1 MKTINTYLLA
11 LMAFVGL
18 TWTACS
24 DSVDYDPGMPAEGNG
39 MFFADDAPTSVTL
52 EGTDGSFSVDIYR
65 SVTAG
70 TAQASI
76 TSLVSEEGDGLFT
89 VPSSASFADGA
100 DKATLNIAYTNVV
113 RGTRYQITLSL
124 GDGTPYGAS
133 TLSLTVTYPEEEE
146 VWDVVS
152 TEAILIDNIFSG
164 FGVKNLQIS
173 GITVEKNPDPNVNQY
188 RFRSPYDNSYFTVV
202 YGMNL
207 FPSDYKTPYIILDG
221 DAYAEEEPGSYYI
234 APTNLGFQMVN
245 GAGPKMDETWDTFG
259 SVAGN
264 LATADGPV
272 TPPNAAYPLGSYD
285 EATKAFDLGAVY
297 HNIGDF
303 GFTVISGG
311 SMRLYLD
318 PDLMVP
324 DYDRDYTW
332 YDVYN
337 AAGTFTSELA
347 EGQWQQPVQRAAED
361 PTFYRLPSVYAPD
374 VHIYFNYDAE
384 NGTFSMPRGQKTGL
398 KTNVGNQDIYV
409 SGVPGGFAIDEEDPS
424 LLHFNMS
431 FYLADEDG
439 NATAELAQMD
449 ETFLWGQGVY
459 DAFAKNAKLD
469 DYVGNWTVTLTDG
482 QGIVDVPVT
491 VAKVKDQQGGDH
503 LLAAGLSGAYS
514 ETYNDAV
521 ELVYDAESGYTL
533 FMFQQSGNFPAD
545 IDEEGNP
552 VYYASYAAPFNSE
565 LGAPDVSGADVLVG
579 GLTADGQLQFADN
592 LTNSMPY
599 DGMIYMVTPDGANL
613 YLLTG
618 FWNLLTWDPYTGG
631 GNQVQQ
637 KLAPMKTMKAVKTTG
652 VKKVSRREYKTTI
665 DLQPQPKTYSLQVTA
680 PVGGMKFHAVEK

>member
-24 DSVDYDPGMPAEGNG
+24 DSVDYDPGMLAEGNG
-39 MFFADDAPTSVTL
+39 AYFATNAPTGVTL
-52 EGTDGSFSVDIYR
+52 DGTDGTFSVNIYR

-70 TAQASI
+70 AAEVSLS
-76 TSLVSEEGDGLFT
+76 SLVGEGGEGLFT
-89 VPSSASFADGA
+89 IPSTAGFADGA
-100 DKATLNIAYTNVV
+100 DNTTINIAYKGIV
-113 RGTRYQITLSL
+113 RGTRYQITLSV
-124 GDGTPYGAS
+124 GDGTPYGSS
-133 TLSLTVTYPEEEE
+133 TLTLTVTYPEEEE

-152 TEAILIDNIFSG
+152 TEAILIDNLFSA
-164 FGVKNLQIS
+164 FSVRNVQIS

-188 RFRSPYDNSYFTVV
+188 RFRSPYDNGYFTAIYAMTV
-202 YGMNL
+202 

-245 GAGPKMDETWDTFG
+245 GEGPKMDETWETFG

-264 LATADGPV
+264 LSTSAGPV
-272 TPPNAAYPLGSYD
+272 TPPNAQYPLASYD
-285 EATKAFDLGAVY
+285 EATKMFDLGAVF
-297 HNIGDF
+297 HQIG
-303 GFTVISGG
+303 GYGYGVINAGN
-311 SMRLYLD
+311 MRLYLD

-332 YDVYN
+332 YDVYA
-337 AAGTFTSELA
+337 AAGTFQSELA
-347 EGQWQQPVQRAAED
+347 GQQWQQPVQRAQED
-361 PTFYRLPSVYAPD
+361 PTFYRLPSVYAPN

-398 KTNVGNQDIYV
+398 KTNVGEQDIYV
-409 SGVPGGFAIDEEDPS
+409 SGVPGGFAIDDENPN
-424 LLHFNMS
+424 LMHFNMS

-439 NATAELAQMD
+439 NLTAELTQSD

-459 DAFAKNAKLD
+459 DDFAKNTKMD

-482 QGIVDVPVT
+482 QDIVDVPVT

-618 FWNLLTWDPYTGG
+618 FWNLLTWDPYTGSG
-631 GNQVQQ
+631 EQVQQ
-637 KLAPMKTMKAVKTTG
+637 KLAPMKTMKM
-652 VKKVSRREYKTTI
+652 VKKAGKAMPRREYKTTI
-665 DLQPQPKTYSLQVTA
+665 DLQPKAKSYSMQVTSPA
-680 PVGGMKFHAVEK
+680 SASEFRAVKK

>member
-11 LMAFVGL
+11 LMAFIGL

-24 DSVDYDPGMPAEGNG
+24 DSVDYEPGVLAEGNG
-39 MFFADDAPTSVTL
+39 MFFASDAPTNVTL
-52 EGTDGSFSVDIYR
+52 DGAEGTFSVDIYR

-70 TAQASI
+70 TAQAAI
-76 TSLVSEEGDGLFT
+76 TSLVSEGGETLFN
-89 VPSSASFADGA
+89 VPSSASFADGSE
-100 DKATLNIAYTNVV
+100 KATLNIAYNNVV
-113 RGTRYQITLSL
+113 RGTRYQITLSV

-133 TLSLTVTYPEEEE
+133 TLALSIIYPEEEE
-146 VWDVVS
+146 IWDVVS
-152 TEAILIDNIFSG
+152 TEAILIDNVFSA

-188 RFRSPYDNSYFTVV
+188 RFRSPYSNSYFTLI
-202 YGMNL
+202 YGESI

-221 DAYAEEEPGSYYI
+221 DAYAEEDPESYYI

-245 GAGPKMDETWDTFG
+245 GEGPKMDEEWNTFG

-264 LATADGPV
+264 LQTADGPV
-272 TPPNAAYPLGSYD
+272 TPPNAQFPLGSYD
-285 EATKAFDLGAVY
+285 EVTKSFDLGAVY
-297 HNIGDF
+297 HNIGGV
-303 GFTVISGG
+303 GFSVISGG

-318 PDLMVP
+318 PELMVP

-337 AAGTFTSELA
+337 AAGTYKSELA

-361 PTFYRLPSVYAPD
+361 PTFYRLPSVYAPG

-398 KTNVGNQDIYV
+398 KTNVGGQDIYV

-424 LLHFNMS
+424 LLHFTMS

-439 NATAELAQMD
+439 NATAELMQAE

-469 DYVGNWTVTLTDG
+469 DYVGDWIVPLTDG
-482 QGIVDVPVT
+482 QGVLNAPVT

-503 LLAAGLSGAYS
+503 LLAVGLSGMS
-514 ETYNDAV
+514 GVDDYNDAV
-521 ELVYDAESGYTL
+521 ELVYDEESGYVL
-533 FMFQQSGNFPAD
+533 FMFQQSGNMLFGTDP
-545 IDEEGNP
+545 EGNP
-552 VYYASYAAPFNSE
+552 VYYTTFAAPFNSAE
-565 LGAPDVSGADVLVG
+565 FSVDTSGEDVLVG
-579 GLTADGQLQFADN
+579 GLTADGQLHFADN
-592 LTNSMPY
+592 LTNAAPY
-599 DGMIYMVTPDGANL
+599 DGMIYLYTPDGSQL
-613 YLLTG
+613 GILTG
-618 FWNLLTWDPYTGG
+618 YWNLLTWDPYTN
-631 GNQVQQ
+631 GNTQAKQQ
-637 KLAPMKTMKAVKTTG
+637 LAPMKSMKMVQKAVKEIPH
-652 VKKVSRREYKTTI
+652 REYKTTI
-665 DLQPQPKTYSLQVTA
+665 DLQPAPKSYSKQVAVPASGLQFRTI
-680 PVGGMKFHAVEK
+680 EK